1 MPLPLQ
7 HECDPNDPEQAFLW
21 ALIGLPG
28 PRNGPL
34 LVPQQVLGK
43 WSKHLWDL
51 GFRHHPEEQTLEY
64 HPSVPGGE
72 HWLAQS
78 GNWVPVGTPKP
89 AAMTAPSVTDLS
101 LDERRELVRQLQ
113 ASGELAHLID
123 RRDLAP
129 DVAHDGTF
137 EGEAG

>member
-7 HECDPNDPEQAFLW
+7 HECNPNDPEDAFLW
-21 ALIGLPG
+21 ALVGLPG

-64 HPSVPGGE
+64 HPADPAGE

-78 GNWVPVGTPKP
+78 GNWVPVGTPRP
-89 AAMTAPSVTDLS
+89 VRESVPTIRDLPVAA
-101 LDERRELVRQLQ
+101 RRELVRQLRE
-113 ASGELAHLID
+113 AG
-123 RRDLAP
+123 DLAEPVP
-129 DVAHDGTF
+129 DRTDGAQA
-137 EGEAG
+137 GSYEAGTP